1 MSYLKPLKFSTVLPR
16 VRLVFVIAAAM
27 MTVGIL
33 EAQTANWVEVG
44 SGSPSSRCC
53 MGMAYDG
60 ATHSTLLFGGVG
72 PGPAQTLYGD
82 TWNWHGG
89 WLQLF
94 PATSPSA
101 RNGAVMAFD
110 RAVGNIVLFGG
121 TTINNPNG
129 TGVFFN
135 DTWTWDGTTWTEQFP
150 PVSPPARTGYG
161 NMVYDAATQT
171 VVLFG
176 GSNIAGVAGSLND
189 TWTWNGVAKTWT
201 QQNPAASP
209 SARLAPM
216 AYDAATHTVVLFG
229 GSGNGGAAYGDT
241 WTWNGTTW
249 TQRFPTSAPSA
260 RAEPAMTYD
269 AALGVVVLFGGA
281 VSGFWEDSANDTWIW
296 RGTNWTQIHPAT
308 VPPNRYAFGMDYE
321 PVHHYVLMFGGYSSG
336 PALGDTWLLALE
348 P

>member
-189 TWTWNGVAKTWT
+189 TWTWNGVARPGPNRTPPPAPPHDLRRWHMT
-201 QQNPAASP
+201 QLPTPSFYLVALETAAQPMAIPGLGTEPPGPNGSRQPPRPHEQNPP
-209 SARLAPM
+209 
-216 AYDAATHTVVLFG
+216 
-229 GSGNGGAAYGDT
+229 
-241 WTWNGTTW
+241 
-249 TQRFPTSAPSA
+249 
-260 RAEPAMTYD
+260 
-269 AALGVVVLFGGA
+269 
-281 VSGFWEDSANDTWIW
+281 
-296 RGTNWTQIHPAT
+296 
-308 VPPNRYAFGMDYE
+308 
-321 PVHHYVLMFGGYSSG
+321 
-336 PALGDTWLLALE
+336 
-348 P
+348 